1 MRIERV
7 NVHKQYASDLDIW
20 EKSRGSGQESATLS
34 SLIEALNE
42 PIAKAQEFRQGMS
55 EAFGENV
62 DLKQPWIEWDVA
74 FADMGNRIYEYAL
87 SLNEGT
93 SPEGVAQPFIYGST
107 SPGLP
112 YPPSQTPDVAAP
124 WMLIN
129 QLSELAQPFA
139 DEKSWV
145 PGVDFVMSYYERL
158 ADLARRAR
166 NVASTTKSIGM
177 WDDIIELADYKLAN
191 IEEAL
196 VKRQEADIKARA
208 KGELWGTAL
217 GLIGGIVLFRVLTQ
231 RR

>member
-20 EKSRGSGQESATLS
+20 EKSRGTGQEANALS
-34 SLIEALNE
+34 SLIESLNE

-55 EAFGENV
+55 EAFGDNV

-74 FADMGNRIYEYAL
+74 FADVGNRIYEYAL
-87 SLNEGT
+87 SLNEGVD
-93 SPEGVAQPFIYGST
+93 PEAVAQPFIYGSA

-112 YPPSQTPDVAAP
+112 YPPAQSPDVAAP

-139 DEKSWV
+139 DAKSWI
-145 PGVDFVMSYYERL
+145 PGADFVTSYYERL

-166 NVASTTKSIGM
+166 NVAGTTKSIGM

-191 IEEAL
+191 VEEAL
-196 VKRQEADIKARA
+196 IKRQEADIKARA

-217 GLIGGIVLFRVLTQ
+217 GLIGGIALFRILTQ